1 MDNRRTERDALM
13 DAFPAIKAVLGGK
26 RVRRVMGELKG
37 PYESKFNVAWGCPD
51 FQWEIEGDTVRPFT
65 PEEAAKHL
73 GRELLRIGDR
83 IRVKTT
89 FRPKQHELASVSE
102 RCVKINS
109 MTCGTMYVE
118 YDNLAKDWTFED
130 GSPCGIVE

>member
-1 MDNRRTERDALM
+1 MTERTELEALRDAL
-13 DAFPAIKAVLGGK
+13 PAIQALLDGK
-26 RVRRVMGELKG
+26 RVRGVVGQSNG
-37 PYESKFNVAWGCPD
+37 NYERMCNVPWGSP
-51 FQWEIEGDTVRPFT
+51 FFRWEIEPDTVRPFT
-65 PEEAAKHL
+65 PAEAAKHL

-89 FRPKQHELASVSE
+89 FRPKQHKLASVSE

-109 MTCGTMYVE
+109 MTCGTMYIE
-118 YDNLAKDWTFED
+118 YDNLAKEWTFED